1 MLRAQ
6 RDGVLLKLELQFS
19 LREISSEKD
28 LEILLKKQKKTYV
41 SLGWHVKI
49 KKNDLYSPLRVAMKK
64 LPIGA
69 LSFESLRENDKY
81 YVDKTPFIKT
91 VFEDDADILLI
102 TRPRRFGKSLFM
114 DAMNRFFAIAPNNPG
129 CSRKN
134 AELFS
139 GLKILE
145 DKEFCDAHMG
155 QYPVVSITLKD
166 VKDNNFIDAYKT
178 FAEMI
183 SGKAREFLF
192 LMDSPRLNE
201 YEKDTLAKYSSTEF
215 LRKVENKDY
224 LKSYL
229 KNIITFLGKHF
240 ERKVIVLIDEYDV
253 PLAKAAKHGYYEE
266 MIPII
271 QGFLGQALKPDS
283 ACSVYLQK
291 SVLTG
296 CLRVSKESIFTDFN
310 NPDVNT
316 VCSDDLTLAEAI
328 GFTASETKELLR
340 YYGLAS
346 QFDEVQRWYDGYRFA
361 GRDIYCPWD
370 LINFCSKSI
379 VAAPDGCSLRNY
391 WIGTSGNDVV
401 DTFLGFLSGEDTEK
415 MQTLVDGG
423 SIEVDVNETLNYGEL
438 KEHKPR
444 DFWTLLLFTGYLTI
458 AERLPQSATRFM
470 LKIPNEEIR
479 DTFVRKVQARFSKS
493 NKVFSRDSVELA
505 RAFLSGDTAT
515 ARLKLKYLLQC
526 YVSVRDRATRAPAEN
541 FYHGFL
547 SGVMSSAE
555 EVISIFRSNAEAGE
569 GYADILF
576 TSVKE
581 DVGVIVEIKV
591 CDKRE
596 GSMAVANKALEQIT
610 EKKYEQYFEDFD
622 CKKILAYGLVFFGKE
637 CNIRSKT
644 LKD

>member
-1 MLRAQ
+1 
-6 RDGVLLKLELQFS
+6 
-19 LREISSEKD
+19 
-28 LEILLKKQKKTYV
+28 
-41 SLGWHVKI
+41 
-49 KKNDLYSPLRVAMKK
+49 MKK

-129 CSRKN
+129 CLRKN

-155 QYPVVSITLKD
+155 QYPVISITLKD

-283 ACSVYLQK
+283 ACSDYLQK

-316 VCSDDLTLAEAI
+316 VCSDSPALGDVM
-328 GFTASETKELLR
+328 GFTAEEVKGLLS
-340 YYGLAS
+340 YYGLEHCFES
-346 QFDEVQRWYDGYRFA
+346 VKRWYDGYQFA
-361 GRDIYCPWD
+361 GKDIYCPWD
-370 LINFCSKSI
+370 VINFTADAIELPK
-379 VAAPDGCSLRNY
+379 VAENRLKNY
-391 WIGTSGNDVV
+391 WINTSGNDVI
-401 DTFLGFLSGEDTEK
+401 DEFLGFLTGEDAEK

-423 SIEVDVNETLNYGEL
+423 AIEVEVNEALNYGDF
-438 KEHKPR
+438 KEHKAE

-505 RAFLSGDTAT
+505 RALLSGDIDV
-515 ARLKLKYLLQC
+515 ARLKLNYLLQR

-555 EVISIFRSNAEAGE
+555 EAISIFRSNAEAGE
-569 GYADILF
+569 GYVDILF

-637 CNIRSKT
+637 CNIRTKT
-644 LKD
+644 L

>member
-1 MLRAQ
+1 
-6 RDGVLLKLELQFS
+6 
-19 LREISSEKD
+19 
-28 LEILLKKQKKTYV
+28 
-41 SLGWHVKI
+41 
-49 KKNDLYSPLRVAMKK
+49 MKK

-192 LMDSPRLNE
+192 LMGSPRLNE

-253 PLAKAAKHGYYEE
+253 PLAKAAKHGYYDE

-283 ACSVYLQK
+283 ACSDYLQK

-316 VCSDDLTLAEAI
+316 VCSDSPALSDVM
-328 GFTASETKELLR
+328 GFTAAEVKELLS
-340 YYGLAS
+340 YYGLEHCFES
-346 QFDEVQRWYDGYRFA
+346 VKHWYDGYQFA
-361 GRDIYCPWD
+361 GKDIYCPWD
-370 LINFCSKSI
+370 VINFTADAIELPK
-379 VAAPDGCSLRNY
+379 VAENRLKNY
-391 WIGTSGNDVV
+391 WINTSGNDVI
-401 DTFLGFLSGEDTEK
+401 DEFLGFLTGEDAEK
-415 MQTLVDGG
+415 MQALVDGG
-423 SIEVDVNETLNYGEL
+423 AIEVEVNEALNYGDF
-438 KEHKPR
+438 KKHKSE

-458 AERLPQSATRFM
+458 AERLPQSTTRFK

-479 DTFVRKVQARFSKS
+479 DTFVRKVKNRFSS
-493 NKVFSRDSVELA
+493 ENADFSQRGNAIA
-505 RAFLSGDTAT
+505 RALLTGDTREFYLKLTELLQGYVSIRDTAT
-515 ARLKLKYLLQC
+515 K
-526 YVSVRDRATRAPAEN
+526 SPAEN

-547 SGVMSSAE
+547 SAIFTSAT
-555 EVISIFRSNAEAGE
+555 VIKNFQSNAEAGN

-576 TSVKE
+576 VSQDKS
-581 DVGVIVEIKV
+581 VGVVIEIKR
-591 CDKRE
+591 CEKE
-596 GSMAVANKALEQIT
+596 ANSADLCQKALDQIA
-610 EKKYEQYFEDFD
+610 EKGYENYFPRHGIT
-622 CKKILAYGLVFFGKE
+622 CKEIYAYGLVFFGKD
-637 CNIRSKT
+637 CNVLMQKHEVKSN
-644 LKD
+644 